1 MNGIRKYKKIYEEEI
16 ENDFNDLYKKLKI
29 IRNQGQTKR
38 YHHTMLGNNFRMTD
52 IMASIGIE
60 QLKKIVVYSP

>member
-1 MNGIRKYKKIYEEEI
+1 MIVTN
-16 ENDFNDLYKKLKI
+16 NQDLYKKLNI

-38 YHHTMLGNNFRMTD
+38 YHHTMLGNNYRMTD

-60 QLKKIVVYSP
+60 QLKKIKRLL